1 VISTHIPPTIKM
13 FLSPAAAR
21 DLELF
26 VREVADEAVRI
37 RVDEAAVSP
46 YMTPA
51 QAAQWL
57 GCHRRRI
64 DDLCRQGRLQRHHEG
79 RRLLLSRAE
88 VEALV
93 SRDGRDDW

>member
-1 VISTHIPPTIKM
+1 MSTHIPPTIKM

-37 RVDEAAVSP
+37 RVDESAVSP

-51 QAAQWL
+51 QAAEWL
-57 GCHRRRI
+57 GCNRRRI
-64 DDLCRQGRLQRHHEG
+64 DDLCSRGRLGRHHEG
-79 RRLLLSRAE
+79 RRLLLLRVE

-93 SRDGRDDW
+93 SEEVRRGR